1 MKKISFCFDNTNLS
15 GLFSHPGK
23 DGGIEGAK
31 PLEEHLANTS
41 ILAETFASEKHISLC
56 KAEYLTKVAKITALL
71 HDIGKA
77 TSFFQ
82 TYLFSKKNQKSRLSR
97 HSLISAICV
106 WGSLNRLIEEK
117 KIKEDKSF
125 EGFTSV
131 LAFFATLKH
140 HGDLEAA
147 TDMLLIPEDDI
158 DLCYEQIE
166 NIDKEKFNTLISNIS
181 CICPE
186 IGFLTTDILKEFVT
200 LAKDS
205 AKHFKRSFRKIF
217 DTDMKFFFMLNLLY
231 SILLDADKTEAI
243 FGTLV
248 DIPDLSLTYTDVDS
262 FRRKTFKPEDF
273 ENSIKALRDK
283 AFEEAIN
290 CRIDENQRIY
300 TLCLPTGLG
309 KTIISFAFA
318 LKLREFAQKKFGSK
332 FRIIYSLPFL
342 SIIEQ
347 NYNFIS
353 KILIFCGLDITSDI
367 ILKHHHLSNIV
378 YKTKDGLL
386 NNQEEIFD
394 IDVAKLLIEGWNSN
408 IIVTTFVQF
417 LESILTNKN
426 SNMRKFHRIANS
438 IIILDEV
445 QAIKAEYWF
454 LCRHLFEKMCSCLN
468 CYIILCTAT
477 MPFIVE
483 RKNAIDIVKSE
494 NYFDKLCRTDLYFD
508 KNFSKIGLEEFVEKL
523 EIEEDKTYLFVLNTV
538 ESTKDLYKLI
548 TQRFPDMQDEIT
560 ILTTHIIPKERLRR
574 IEQIKNKKYKIV
586 VSTQLVEAGVDVD
599 FDYVIRDIAPL
610 DSIIQAAGR
619 SNREGKANR
628 KGKKIKSKV
637 MVVELVSD
645 KGKLF
650 ATEVYDSLLIDATKK
665 ILSQFQKVDESK
677 FADLISEYYK
687 ELARR
692 GVIETSSDDKGTS
705 QKFLEAIYRLLYT
718 SSDSETAAIGSF
730 KLIEDEPYK
739 VDVFVEADEEAKNI
753 WQKFVEI
760 CEIKDLFERKKRF
773 LEIRK
778 SFYDYVISVPKKDN
792 IPVNFE
798 NIILYVPHSQLS
810 TFYDLKTGFK
820 TKGESYLSF

>member
-1 MKKISFCFDNTNLS
+1 MERTSFCFDSKNLS

-23 DGGIEGAK
+23 DGSIQGAK
-31 PLEEHLANTS
+31 PLEVHLTNTS
-41 ILAETFASEKHISLC
+41 ILANCFASEKNIALC
-56 KAEYLTKVAKITALL
+56 STKFLSQIAKITALL

-82 TYLFSKKNQKSRLSR
+82 KYLFDKKKTKSRHTR

-106 WGSLNRLIEEK
+106 WGTLNRLIEEK
-117 KIKEDKSF
+117 KIQEDKTF
-125 EGFTSV
+125 EGFTAI

-147 TDMLLIPEDDI
+147 SDMLLLSEDDI
-158 DLCYEQIE
+158 ELCYEQIE
-166 NIDKEKFNTLISNIS
+166 NIDKEKFNTLILNIS
-181 CICPE
+181 CLCPE
-186 IGFLTTDILKEFVT
+186 IGFLTIDSLREFVDH
-200 LAKDS
+200 AKVS
-205 AKHFKRSFRKIF
+205 IKLFKRAFRKLF
-217 DTDMKFFFMLNLLY
+217 DTEMKFFFMLNLLY

-248 DIPDLSLTYTDVDS
+248 DIPELNLSYTDVDS
-262 FRRKTFKPEDF
+262 FRRRIFKPENF
-273 ENSIKALRDK
+273 ENSIKALRDS

-290 CRIDENQRIY
+290 CEIDENRRIY

-318 LKLREFAQKKFGSK
+318 LKLRELAQKRFGSK

-347 NYNFIS
+347 NYDVIS
-353 KILIFCGLDITSDI
+353 KILSFCGLDITSDI
-367 ILKHHHLSNIV
+367 LLKHHHLSDIV
-378 YKTKDGLL
+378 YKTKDGLQ

-394 IDVAKLLIEGWNSN
+394 TDIAKLLIEGWNSN

-417 LESILTNKN
+417 LESIMTNKN

-445 QAIKAEYWF
+445 QAINSEYWF
-454 LCRHLFEKMCSCLN
+454 LCKNLFEKMCSSLN
-468 CYIILCTAT
+468 CFIILSTAT
-477 MPFIVE
+477 MPFIVDKKTAVE
-483 RKNAIDIVKSE
+483 IVKPE
-494 NYFDKLCRTDLYFD
+494 KYFDKLCRTVLHFD
-508 KNFSKIGLEEFVEKL
+508 NNFSKIGLEEFVAKFEFEK
-523 EIEEDKTYLFVLNTV
+523 EKTYLFVMNTV
-538 ESTKDLYKLI
+538 SSAKKLYELI
-548 TQRFPDMQDEIT
+548 NQRFPDMQDEIT

-599 FDYVIRDIAPL
+599 FDHVVRDIAPL

-619 SNREGKANR
+619 ANREGK
-628 KGKKIKSKV
+628 KGKSKV
-637 MVVELVSD
+637 TVIELVSD
-645 KGKLF
+645 RGRLF

-677 FADLISEYYK
+677 FAELIFEYYK

-718 SSDSETAAIGSF
+718 SSDSETDAIGSF

-739 VDVFVEADEEAKNI
+739 VDVFVEADEEAKII
-753 WQKFVEI
+753 WQGFEEI
-760 CEIKDLFERKKRF
+760 CEIKDFFERKKRF

-778 SFYDYVISVPKKDN
+778 SFYDYIISVPKTTN
-792 IPVNFE
+792 LPINFE
-798 NIILYVPHSQLS
+798 NLIFRIPHSQLS
-810 TFYDLKTGFK
+810 DFYDPITGFK

>member
-1 MKKISFCFDNTNLS
+1 MERTLYFSEKPS

-31 PLEEHLANTS
+31 PLEVHLVNSS
-41 ILAETFASEKHISLC
+41 ILAETFASEKNLPLC
-56 KAEYLTKVAKITALL
+56 STKYLTQIAKITALL

-82 TYLFSKKNQKSRLSR
+82 TYLFDKKKTKSRLSR

-106 WGSLNRLIEEK
+106 WGTLNRLVEEK
-117 KIKEDKSF
+117 KIQEDKAF
-125 EGFTSV
+125 EGFTAI
-131 LAFFATLKH
+131 LAFFAALKH
-140 HGDLEAA
+140 HGDLESVS
-147 TDMLLIPEDDI
+147 DMIFLSDDDI
-158 DLCYEQIE
+158 ELCYEQIE
-166 NIDKEKFNTLISNIS
+166 NIDKEKFNTLVSNIS
-181 CICPE
+181 TFCPE
-186 IGFLTTDILKEFVT
+186 IGFLTADTLREFVDH
-200 LAKDS
+200 AKNS
-205 AKHFKRSFRKIF
+205 TNSFKKAFRKLF
-217 DTDMKFFFMLNLLY
+217 DTEMKFFFMLNLLY

-248 DIPDLSLTYTDVDS
+248 DIPELNLSHTDVDS
-262 FRRKTFKPEDF
+262 FRKSVFKPENF
-273 ENSIKALRDK
+273 ENSIKALRDS

-290 CRIDENQRIY
+290 CEIDENRRIY

-318 LKLREFAQKKFGSK
+318 LKLRELVKERFGTK

-347 NYNFIS
+347 NYNVIS
-353 KILIFCGLDITSDI
+353 QILSFCGFEITSDI
-367 ILKHHHLSNIV
+367 ILKHHHLSDIA
-378 YKTKDGLL
+378 YKTK
-386 NNQEEIFD
+386 NSIKSSQEEFFD
-394 IDVAKLLIEGWNSN
+394 LDVAKLLIEGWNSN

-445 QAIKAEYWF
+445 QAINSEYWF
-454 LCRHLFEKMCSCLN
+454 LCKNLFEKMCNYLN
-468 CYIILCTAT
+468 CYIILSTAT

-483 RKNAIDIVKSE
+483 RKTAIEIVKPE
-494 NYFDKLCRTDLYFD
+494 KYFDKLCRTELYFD
-508 KNFSKIGLEEFVEKL
+508 NSFSKVKLEELVEKF
-523 EIEEDKTYLFVLNTV
+523 EFEKGKTYLFVLNTV
-538 ESTKDLYKLI
+538 KSTKKLYELI
-548 TQRFPDMQDEIT
+548 TQRFPDLQDKTT

-574 IEQIKNKKYKIV
+574 IEQIKNKNYKIV

-599 FDYVIRDIAPL
+599 FDHVIRDIAPL

-619 SNREGKANR
+619 ANREGK
-628 KGKKIKSKV
+628 KEKSKV
-637 MVVELVSD
+637 TVVELVSE
-645 KGKLF
+645 KEKLF
-650 ATEVYDSLLIDATKK
+650 ATEVYDSTLIDATKK

-692 GVIETSSDDKGTS
+692 GVIETSNDDKGTS
-705 QKFLEAIYRLLYT
+705 QKFLEAIYKLLYT
-718 SSDSETAAIGSF
+718 SSNSETAAIGSF

-739 VDVFVEADEEAKNI
+739 VDVFVEADEEAKII

-760 CEIKDLFERKKRF
+760 CQIKEPFEGKKRF

-778 SFYDYVISVPKKDN
+778 CFYDYVISVPKTDN

-798 NIILYVPHSQLS
+798 DIILYVPNSQLS
-810 TFYDLKTGFK
+810 SFYDTKTGFK
-820 TKGESYLSF
+820 TEGETHLIF

>member
-1 MKKISFCFDNTNLS
+1 MERTSFCFDNRNLS

-31 PLEEHLANTS
+31 PLEVHLANTS
-41 ILAETFASEKHISLC
+41 ILANSFASEKNIALC
-56 KAEYLTKVAKITALL
+56 STKFLSQIAKITALL

-82 TYLFSKKNQKSRLSR
+82 AYLFDKKKPKTRLSR

-106 WGSLNRLIEEK
+106 WGTLNRLIEDK
-117 KIKEDKSF
+117 KIQEDKAF
-125 EGFTSV
+125 EGFTAI

-147 TDMLLIPEDDI
+147 SDMILISEDDLE
-158 DLCYEQIE
+158 LCYEQIE

-181 CICPE
+181 TLYPEIE
-186 IGFLTTDILKEFVT
+186 IGFLTTDILREFVDH
-200 LAKDS
+200 AKNS
-205 AKHFKRSFRKIF
+205 IKLFKRAFRKLF
-217 DTDMKFFFMLNLLY
+217 DTEMKFFFMLNLLY

-248 DIPDLSLTYTDVDS
+248 DIPELNLSHTDVDS
-262 FRRKTFKPEDF
+262 FRRRIFKPENF
-273 ENSIKALRDK
+273 ENSIKALRDS

-290 CRIDENQRIY
+290 CEIDENRRIY

-318 LKLREFAQKKFGSK
+318 LKLRRFAQDKFGSK

-347 NYNFIS
+347 NYNVIS
-353 KILIFCGLDITSDI
+353 QILSFCGIDTTSDI
-367 ILKHHHLSNIV
+367 ILKHHHLSDIA
-378 YKTKDGLL
+378 YKTKDGLQ

-394 IDVAKLLIEGWNSN
+394 KDIAKLLIEGWNSN

-445 QAIKAEYWF
+445 QAINSEYWF
-454 LCRHLFEKMCSCLN
+454 LCKNLFEKMCNSLN
-468 CYIILCTAT
+468 CYIILSTAT
-477 MPFIVE
+477 MPFIVDKS
-483 RKNAIDIVKSE
+483 RAISIVKPE
-494 NYFDKLCRTDLYFD
+494 NYFDKLCRTELYFD
-508 KNFSKIGLEEFVEKL
+508 NNFSKIRLEEFVANFEF
-523 EIEEDKTYLFVLNTV
+523 EEEKTYLFVMNTV
-538 ESTKDLYKLI
+538 SSAKNLYELI
-548 TQRFPDMQDEIT
+548 NQRFPDMQDEIT

-599 FDYVIRDIAPL
+599 FDHVVRDIAPL

-619 SNREGKANR
+619 ANREGK
-628 KGKKIKSKV
+628 KGKSKV
-637 MVVELVSD
+637 TVVELVSER
-645 KGKLF
+645 GRLF

-677 FADLISEYYK
+677 FAELIFEYYK

-739 VDVFVEADEEAKNI
+739 IDVFVEADEEAKII
-753 WQKFVEI
+753 WQRFVEI
-760 CEIKDLFERKKRF
+760 REIKDFFERKKRF

-778 SFYDYVISVPKKDN
+778 SFYDYVISVPKTDN
-792 IPVNFE
+792 IPTNFE
-798 NIILYVPHSQLS
+798 NLILYVPHSQLND
-810 TFYDLKTGFK
+810 FYDLMTGFK

>member
-1 MKKISFCFDNTNLS
+1 MERTFSCFDNQNLS

-31 PLEEHLANTS
+31 PLEVHLANTS
-41 ILAETFASEKHISLC
+41 ILANFFASEKKLALC
-56 KAEYLTKVAKITALL
+56 STKFLSQIAKITALL

-82 TYLFSKKNQKSRLSR
+82 KYLFDKKKIKRRLTR

-106 WGSLNRLIEEK
+106 WGTLNRLIEEK
-117 KIKEDKSF
+117 KIQEDKVF
-125 EGFTSV
+125 EGFTAI

-147 TDMLLIPEDDI
+147 SDMLLLSEDDI
-158 DLCYEQIE
+158 ELCYEQIE
-166 NIDKEKFNTLISNIS
+166 NIEKEKFDTLISNIS
-181 CICPE
+181 CVCPE
-186 IGFLTTDILKEFVT
+186 IGFLTTDTLKEFVEH
-200 LAKDS
+200 AKDS
-205 AKHFKRSFRKIF
+205 IKVFKRGFRKLF
-217 DTDMKFFFMLNLLY
+217 DTEMKFFFMLNLLY

-248 DIPDLSLTYTDVDS
+248 DIPELNLSYTDVDS
-262 FRRKTFKPEDF
+262 FRRRIFKPENF
-273 ENSIKALRDK
+273 ENSIKTLRDR

-290 CRIDENQRIY
+290 CEIDENRRIY

-318 LKLREFAQKKFGSK
+318 LKLRELAQNKFGSK

-347 NYNFIS
+347 NYNAIS
-353 KILIFCGLDITSDI
+353 QILSFCGFDITSDI
-367 ILKHHHLSNIV
+367 ILKHHHLSDIV
-378 YKTKDGLL
+378 YKTKDSCQD
-386 NNQEEIFD
+386 NQEEIFD
-394 IDVAKLLIEGWNSN
+394 TDVAKLLIEGWNSN

-445 QAIKAEYWF
+445 QAINSEYWF
-454 LCRHLFEKMCSCLN
+454 LCKNLFEALCTSLN
-468 CYIILCTAT
+468 CYIILSTAT
-477 MPFIVE
+477 MPFIVD
-483 RKNAIDIVKSE
+483 KSKTISIVKPE
-494 NYFDKLCRTDLYFD
+494 NYFDKLCRTELYFD
-508 KNFSKIGLEEFVEKL
+508 TNFSKIGLEEFVANFEFEK
-523 EIEEDKTYLFVLNTV
+523 EQTYLFVTNTV
-538 ESTKDLYKLI
+538 SSAKNLYKLI
-548 TQRFPDMQDEIT
+548 NQRLPDMQHKIT

-586 VSTQLVEAGVDVD
+586 ISTQLIEAGVDVD
-599 FDYVIRDIAPL
+599 FDHVIRDIAPL

-619 SNREGKANR
+619 ANREGKNA
-628 KGKKIKSKV
+628 KSKV
-637 MVVELVSD
+637 TVVELVSEER
-645 KGKLF
+645 GRLF
-650 ATEVYDSLLIDATKK
+650 TTEVYDSLLIDVTRK

-677 FADLISEYYK
+677 FAELILEYYK
-687 ELARR
+687 ELVRR
-692 GVIETSSDDKGTS
+692 GVIETTSDDRETS

-718 SSDSETAAIGSF
+718 SSDCETAAIGSF
-730 KLIEDEPYK
+730 KLIQDEPYK
-739 VDVFVEADEEAKNI
+739 VDVFVEADEEAKII
-753 WQKFVEI
+753 WQRFAKI
-760 CEIKDLFERKKRF
+760 CEIKDIFERKKRF

-778 SFYDYVISVPKKDN
+778 SFYDYVISVPKTDN
-792 IPVNFE
+792 IPINFE
-798 NIILYVPHSQLS
+798 NIILYVPYSQL
-810 TFYDLKTGFK
+810 TDFYDPMTGFK